1 MGLGLSKSRVFRRK
15 APNGEIHFI
24 LPEYLFDETR
34 ETAEYLD
41 ETEIRKIMKR
51 EASKP
56 LLLLRA
62 E

>member
-1 MGLGLSKSRVFRRK
+1 VINAPKSHAIREQS
-15 APNGEIHFI
+15 PNGEIHFI
-24 LPEYLFDETR
+24 LPECMSDETTKTGGDFDETEMR
-34 ETAEYLD
+34 
-41 ETEIRKIMKR
+41 RIMKR